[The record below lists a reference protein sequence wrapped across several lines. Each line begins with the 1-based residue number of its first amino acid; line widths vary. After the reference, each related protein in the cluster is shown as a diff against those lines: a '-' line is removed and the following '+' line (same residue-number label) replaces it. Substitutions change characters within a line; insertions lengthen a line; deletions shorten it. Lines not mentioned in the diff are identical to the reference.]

1 MSFQELGSLGEF
13 VAAIATVATLIY
25 LALQIKMNNRLAVS
39 NIENQLNSRECE
51 RRLAIALDNEFSSFL
66 AKDWGKER
74 FTPTERTQAAQYIT
88 MLVIDVREAF
98 LQNKLGFVS
107 RELLENRMIR
117 LNMGIMRSE
126 VAKSVWATYKITVE
140 ADFAA
145 YFEARI
151 FPEGLETGLE
161 ESHPQYKKAQDS

>member
-51 RRLAIALDNEFSSFL
+51 RRLAIALDPGFSGFL
-66 AKDWGKER
+66 AKDWAKER
-74 FTPTERTQAAQYIT
+74 FTPSERTQAAQYVT
-88 MLVIDVREAF
+88 MLVIDVRETF

-117 LNMGIMRSE
+117 LNMGIMHSE
-126 VAKSVWATYKITVE
+126 VAKAVWATYKKMVE
-140 ADFAA
+140 DDFAE

-151 FPEGLETGLE
+151 FPAGVETGVEQL
-161 ESHPQYKKAQDS
+161 HPQYKKA

>member
-1 MSFQELGSLGEF
+1 MSFQELGSMGEF

-25 LALQIKMNNRLAVS
+25 LALQIKMNNRLAIS

-51 RRLAIALDNEFSSFL
+51 RRLAIALDNEFSGFL
-66 AKDWGKER
+66 AKDWEKER

-88 MLVIDVREAF
+88 MLVIDVRETF

-126 VAKSVWATYKITVE
+126 VAKSVWATYKMMVE
-140 ADFAA
+140 GDFAA

-151 FPEGLETGLE
+151 FPEGVEIGME

>member
-66 AKDWGKER
+66 AKDWEKER

-126 VAKSVWATYKITVE
+126 VAKSVWATYKMMVE